1 MEGAWRV
8 QDINLNIVKNITEVI
23 IKKYWPLTNSDPSRA
38 AKVYLARLKP
48 QRRAEAC

>member
-23 IKKYWPLTNSDPSRA
+23 IKKYWPLTNSDPSIA
-38 AKVYLARLKP
+38 ANIYSMVIAP
-48 QRRAEAC
+48 VQSVEAC